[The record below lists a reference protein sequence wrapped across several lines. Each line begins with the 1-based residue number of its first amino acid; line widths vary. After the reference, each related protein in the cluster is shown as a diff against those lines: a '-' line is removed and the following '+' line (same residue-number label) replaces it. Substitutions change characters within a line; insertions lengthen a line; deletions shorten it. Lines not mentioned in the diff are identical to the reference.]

1 MQPLPLTLNES
12 ELLQEHFAFELINPN
27 KHRQFLESCFTEES
41 DVQKAFNGWTFS
53 NSSTGYNMTRV
64 VKRVAT
70 GEYVCYIE
78 SKIVELST
86 SNWKVINGGRTMP
99 PHLRD
104 RGELTKAVA
113 DEGLYYW
120 FKKFPY
126 TVVEVEVQLPP
137 NFDMSKRSTIS
148 PDNTSNYGGDGNYS
162 RIVWTREAYL
172 SSLGE

>member
-1 MQPLPLTLNES
+1 MESLPLILNES

-27 KHRQFLESCFTEES
+27 KHRQFLESCFSNES
-41 DVQKAFNGWTFS
+41 DVERALNSWTFGE
-53 NSSTGYNMTRV
+53 SSSGYNMTRV
-64 VKRVAT
+64 VKRIAT
-70 GEYVCYIE
+70 DEYVCYIE
-78 SKIVELST
+78 SKIVKVSGSE
-86 SNWKVINGGRTMP
+86 WKVVNGGRTMP

-148 PDNTSNYGGDGNYS
+148 PGSETNYGGPGSYR
-162 RIVWTREAYL
+162 RIVWTREEYL